1 MEIFKM
7 GEKSVSNSQ
16 NSEDSSDENSIL
28 SLIRD
33 QNQLSD
39 EMNKQAQTQIEII
52 KKSEEMDK

>member
-52 KKSEEMDK
+52 KKSEEIDK

>member
-1 MEIFKM
+1 M